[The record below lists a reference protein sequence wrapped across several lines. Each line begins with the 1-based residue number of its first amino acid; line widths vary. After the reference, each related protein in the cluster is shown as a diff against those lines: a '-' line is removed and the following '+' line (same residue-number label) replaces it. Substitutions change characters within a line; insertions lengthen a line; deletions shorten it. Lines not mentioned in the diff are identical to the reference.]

1 MTTEIKHLISATD
14 KVQEYDENVKSIL
27 AHKIVLAHIL
37 AGTVEEFRKMKPE
50 EIVPYIEGEPEIGSV
65 PVEAGLTN
73 SISKIKGNNTE
84 DSVVNEGVI
93 TFDVR
98 FYVKFPAKRNGKKR
112 QPEKVGEYVKLLID
126 VEAQKDFY
134 PGYDLV
140 VRGIYYA
147 ARQLSAQK
155 GVEFEKSDYN
165 NLKKVYSIWIC
176 MYPPKYCENTIIRY
190 RMDQQVLFGKVK
202 GNKEFRYDLME
213 VLIVNLPRN
222 VPDETAEPNLN
233 GMLKTLLSPELS
245 SKTIIERLERIY
257 HIPLTE
263 REKGE
268 LGEMCNLGE
277 AILER
282 GIEQGL
288 ECGIEKG
295 IEKGI
300 EQGIEK
306 GRVLGIEQGIQQGI
320 QAYIELC
327 REMGISREETKFKTW
342 KKFEL
347 QEKTAE
353 EYVKQYYNE

>member
-1 MTTEIKHLISATD
+1 MYLETELSKALQATEHI
-14 KVQEYDENVKSIL
+14 QEYDANIKYLLSQ
-27 AHKIVLAHIL
+27 KIILAHIL

-112 QPEKVGEYVKLLID
+112 QPEKVREYVKLLID

-165 NLKKVYSIWIC
+165 ELKKVYSIWIC
-176 MYPPKYCENTIIRY
+176 LYPPKYCENTILRY
-190 RMDQQVLFGKVK
+190 YLEEEIMAGNTSK
-202 GNKEFRYDLME
+202 GHFRYDLLE
-213 VLIVNLPRN
+213 VIMINLPYKILEDK
-222 VPDETAEPNLN
+222 VKPTLN
-233 GMLKTLLSPELS
+233 GMLKTLFSPELS
-245 SKTIIERLERIY
+245 KETIMNRLEKIY
-257 HIPLTE
+257 HIPKSENLEGGIQT
-263 REKGE
+263 
-268 LGEMCNLGE
+268 MCNYGE

-282 GIEQGL
+282 GIEQG
-288 ECGIEKG
+288 
-295 IEKGI
+295 I
-300 EQGIEK
+300 EQGI
-306 GRVLGIEQGIQQGI
+306 RAMI
-320 QAYIELC
+320 
-327 REMGISREETKFKTW
+327 KTC
-342 KKFEL
+342 KKFGKSEDEIREVL
-347 QEKTAE
+347 QEEFQLTTEQAK
-353 EYVKQYYNE
+353 EYMKKY